1 MKELHTN
8 NLKSYIVFLEKVM
21 YLISSNM
28 EVIKNSPSLDYK
40 KYYLKELNNFNFI
53 KNDTKIE
60 LLKKSFDCKK
70 SIFRATKLGEN
81 LLKDIIKYSNRYDL
95 NESIFFEQMEPVTKL
110 AQKNQNDI
118 LSSLSN
124 VNENTIINSFHQDKI
139 QSLFK
144 LYSEIE
150 TTDINIVEYKSF
162 IIQNNI
168 YNNLKY
174 FQKNFNS
181 KKYNKFVSII

>member
-1 MKELHTN
+1 MKELHAN
-8 NLKSYIVFLEKVM
+8 NLRAYIVFLEKIM

-28 EVIKNSPSLDYK
+28 EVIKNSPSIDYK
-40 KYYLKELNNFNFI
+40 KYYLKEINNFNFV
-53 KNDTKIE
+53 KSNTKFE

-70 SIFRATKLGEN
+70 NIFRATKLGEN

-110 AQKNQNDI
+110 AKKNQNDI
-118 LSSLSN
+118 LRALSN
-124 VNENTIINSFHQDKI
+124 VNEYTIINEFHQEKI
-139 QSLFK
+139 KSLFQ

-150 TTDINIVEYKSF
+150 TTSINIIEYKSY

-174 FQKNFNS
+174 FQKNFNA
-181 KKYNKFVSII
+181 KKYNKYVSII